1 MSANALLI
9 ITAVNNSAF
18 TSDAMQ
24 RKTTKSNQNLT
35 SLTTCGRFQGVSNST
50 NGWLTSLYQK

>member
-18 TSDAMQ
+18 TLDAMQ

-35 SLTTCGRFQGVSNST
+35 SLTTCERFQGVSNFT
-50 NGWLTSLYQK
+50 NGWLTSLNQK